1 MEDNE
6 ESKVSDI
13 KSKVDNFPVADYA
26 EALLDFCAESEIV
39 KAIPVFSTGVGVF
52 KAYSQYKE
60 GKFKK
65 KVQSF
70 IDAVGEMSSDDW
82 VKFEVSLEKEGKRE
96 QFLNELLEIIEKADS
111 EQKSKILGG
120 IFRRLVK
127 NEIEHGLFEDQVR
140 ITNEMRL
147 LKIYDFM
154 HGYHNPYTLE
164 ESLGDVLVS
173 FRMATRK
180 IELAEKT
187 VNMLAGTKLQ
197 YIKTSYEI
205 TAIGGAYLITLHQV
219 HKEKIE
225 ARFLYTGG
233 PITKGLSLG

>member
-1 MEDNE
+1 MEDDK
-6 ESKVSDI
+6 ESKVSGI

-26 EALLDFCAESEIV
+26 EALLDFCAESELV
-39 KAIPVFSTGVGVF
+39 KAFPFFSTGVGVF

-70 IDAVGEMSSDDW
+70 IDAVGDMSSEDW
-82 VKFEVSLEKEGKRE
+82 GKFEVSLENEGKRE
-96 QFLNELLEIIEKADS
+96 QFLNELLEIIETADS

-127 NEIEHGLFEDQVR
+127 NEIEHGVFEDQVR

-154 HGYHNPYTLE
+154 HGYHNPSILE

-173 FRMATRK
+173 FRLATRK

-197 YIKTSYEI
+197 YIKTSYEV

-219 HKEKIE
+219 YKEKIQE
-225 ARFLYTGG
+225 GFLYTGG
-233 PITKGLSLG
+233 PIKKSLSLS

>member
-1 MEDNE
+1 MEDNK
-6 ESKVSDI
+6 ESKVLDV
-13 KSKVDNFPVADYA
+13 KSKVENFPVADYA
-26 EALLDFCAESEIV
+26 EALLDFCTESELV

-52 KAYSQYKE
+52 KAYSQYKV

-70 IDAVGEMSSDDW
+70 VEAVGDMSPEDW
-82 VKFEVSLEKEGKRE
+82 SKFEASLKADGKKE

-111 EQKSKILGG
+111 EQKAKILGG
-120 IFRRLVK
+120 VFRRLVK
-127 NEIEHGLFEDQVR
+127 TEIEHEVFEDQVR

-147 LKIYDFM
+147 LKIFDFM
-154 HGYHNPYTLE
+154 HAYHNSHTLE

-187 VNMLAGTKLQ
+187 VNLLAGKKVQ
-197 YIKTSYEI
+197 YIKTSYDI

-219 HKEKIE
+219 HKEKID
-225 ARFLYTGG
+225 ADFLYTGG
-233 PITKGLSLG
+233 PIKKSASF

>member
-1 MEDNE
+1 MEDNK
-6 ESKVSDI
+6 ESKNLDV
-13 KSKVDNFPVADYA
+13 KSKVENFPVADYA
-26 EALLDFCAESEIV
+26 EALLDFCAESELV
-39 KAIPVFSTGVGVF
+39 KAIPVFSTGVGMF

-60 GKFKK
+60 GKFKR

-70 IDAVGEMSSDDW
+70 VEAVGDMSPEDW
-82 VKFEVSLEKEGKRE
+82 SKFEASLEAEGKKE

-111 EQKSKILGG
+111 EQKAKILGG

-127 NEIEHGLFEDQVR
+127 TEIEHNIFEDQVR
-140 ITNEMRL
+140 ITNEIRL
-147 LKIYDFM
+147 LKIFDFM
-154 HGYHNPYTLE
+154 HGYHNPYILE

-187 VNMLAGTKLQ
+187 VNLLAGTKVQ
-197 YIKTSYEI
+197 YIKTSYDI

-219 HKEKIE
+219 HKEKID
-225 ARFLYTGG
+225 ADFLYTGG
-233 PITKGLSLG
+233 PIKKSTSF

>member
-1 MEDNE
+1 MEDKK
-6 ESKVSDI
+6 ESKVSSV
-13 KSKVDNFPVADYA
+13 KSKVENFPVADYA
-26 EALLDFCAESEIV
+26 EALLDFCTESELV

-60 GKFKK
+60 SKFKE
-65 KVQSF
+65 KVRSF
-70 IDAVGEMSSDDW
+70 VDAVGDMSSEDW
-82 VKFEVSLEKEGKRE
+82 DKFEVSLEKESKKE

-111 EQKSKILGG
+111 EQKAKILGG
-120 IFRRLVK
+120 VFRRLVK
-127 NEIEHGLFEDQVR
+127 NEIAHELFEDQVR

-154 HGYHNPYTLE
+154 HGYHNPYALE

-180 IELAEKT
+180 IELDEKT
-187 VNMLAGTKLQ
+187 VDMLSGKKVQ
-197 YIKTSYEI
+197 YVKTSYEI
-205 TAIGGAYLITLHQV
+205 TAIGCAYLITLHQV

-225 ARFLYTGG
+225 AGFLYTGG
-233 PITKGLSLG
+233 PLKK

>member
-1 MEDNE
+1 MEDNN
-6 ESKVSDI
+6 ESKVLDV
-13 KSKVDNFPVADYA
+13 KSKVENFPVADYA
-26 EALLDFCAESEIV
+26 EALLDFCSESELV

-70 IDAVGEMSSDDW
+70 IEAVGDMSPEDW
-82 VKFEVSLEKEGKRE
+82 NTFEVSLEAEGKKE

-111 EQKSKILGG
+111 EQKAKILGG

-127 NEIEHGLFEDQVR
+127 TEIEYALFEDQVR

-147 LKIYDFM
+147 LKIFDFM
-154 HGYHNPYTLE
+154 HGYHNPHTLE

-180 IELAEKT
+180 IELDEKT
-187 VNMLAGTKLQ
+187 VNMLAGTKVQ
-197 YIKTSYEI
+197 YVKTSYDI
-205 TAIGGAYLITLHQV
+205 TAIGSAYLITLHQV

-225 ARFLYTGG
+225 PRFLYTGG
-233 PITKGLSLG
+233 PIKK

>member
-1 MEDNE
+1 MEDNK
-6 ESKVSDI
+6 ESKNLDV
-13 KSKVDNFPVADYA
+13 KSKVENFPVADYA
-26 EALLDFCAESEIV
+26 EALLDFCAESELV
-39 KAIPVFSTGVGVF
+39 KAIPVFSTGVGMF

-60 GKFKK
+60 GKFKR

-70 IDAVGEMSSDDW
+70 VEAVGDMSPEDW
-82 VKFEVSLEKEGKRE
+82 SKFEASLEAEGKKE

-111 EQKSKILGG
+111 EQKAEILGG

-127 NEIEHGLFEDQVR
+127 TEIEHNIFEDQVR
-140 ITNEMRL
+140 ITNEIRL
-147 LKIYDFM
+147 LKIFDFM
-154 HGYHNPYTLE
+154 HGYHNPYILE

-187 VNMLAGTKLQ
+187 VNLLAGTKVQ
-197 YIKTSYEI
+197 YIKTSYDI

-219 HKEKIE
+219 HKEKID
-225 ARFLYTGG
+225 ADFLYTGG
-233 PITKGLSLG
+233 PIKKSTSF